1 MKIVRLFSCL
11 LLCTTFLCGAYAA
24 DLKSTAAIS
33 ITSDTAANAKNIAF
47 DEARRQIIS
56 EVLLP
61 YANPE
66 QLKEAVKNAET
77 GTLTNLISESSIDG
91 ERLSDTT
98 YSANITM
105 IVDRKSAK
113 NWMTENSIQN
123 WLSDGVSEDVAIVQI
138 IMTDK
143 LAGWME
149 IQEIARNEDIN
160 LFTKYI
166 NGNQITVEIPTSSR
180 TAFTI
185 AVREKGWR
193 FSNSDG
199 VLKIWK

>member
-1 MKIVRLFSCL
+1 M
-11 LLCTTFLCGAYAA
+11 CGAYAA
-24 DLKSTAAIS
+24 DLKSSAAIS

-160 LFTKYI
+160 LFTKYM
-166 NGNQITVEIPTSSR
+166 NGNQITVEIPASSR
-180 TAFTI
+180 SAFTI

>member
-66 QLKEAVKNAET
+66 QLKEAVKNAES
-77 GTLTNLISESSIDG
+77 GTLTNLISESSI
-91 ERLSDTT
+91 
-98 YSANITM
+98 ITM

-123 WLSDGVSEDVAIVQI
+123 WLSDGVAEDVAIVQI

-166 NGNQITVEIPTSSR
+166 NGNQITVEIPASSR